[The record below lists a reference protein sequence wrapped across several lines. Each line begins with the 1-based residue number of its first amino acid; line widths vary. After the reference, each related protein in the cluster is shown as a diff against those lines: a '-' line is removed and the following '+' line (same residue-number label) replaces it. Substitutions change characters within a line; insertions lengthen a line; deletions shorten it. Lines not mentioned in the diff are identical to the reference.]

1 MQRRTSS
8 DELSDVGSF
17 IPLDRSNGNVR
28 TLAGRKATVKNEN
41 LSEKNVEGLYEVNTA
56 NWEKTMTP
64 GNAEESTA
72 KTINWSSF
80 FPAVAG
86 QKAAANPPMPPGKPF
101 GTLPTRPYGNS
112 PTFEP
117 LPISMYENSPPTIG
131 GPTTVGRPT
140 ITVGGRRT
148 MKNRKARKSSKKS
161 RSKKSKKSKK
171 SRNTRKYRR

>member
-8 DELSDVGSF
+8 DEMSDVGSLNSNF
-17 IPLDRSNGNVR
+17 SPLDRSNGNVR
-28 TLAGRKATVKNEN
+28 TLAGRKAAVKNEN

-64 GNAEESTA
+64 GNAEEPTA

-80 FPAVAG
+80 FPAVMG
-86 QKAAANPPMPPGKPF
+86 QQAASGTAAPPGKPF

-117 LPISMYENSPPTIG
+117 LPISMYENSPPKVG
-131 GPTTVGRPT
+131 GPTVGRPT

-148 MKNRKARKSSKKS
+148 KKVKKARKTKTKKTKKS
-161 RSKKSKKSKK
+161 
-171 SRNTRKYRR
+171 RKYRR